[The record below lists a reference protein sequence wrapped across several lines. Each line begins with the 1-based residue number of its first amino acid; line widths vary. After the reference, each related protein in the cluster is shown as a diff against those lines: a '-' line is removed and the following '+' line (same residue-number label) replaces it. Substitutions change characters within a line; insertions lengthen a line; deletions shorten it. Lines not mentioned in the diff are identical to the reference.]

1 MTVPALNKI
10 LADRGLA
17 PVTGET
23 ADRFERFA
31 ALLLEKNRLYNLTAI
46 ESEEAVAERHFAD
59 SLSIFLD
66 PEFRGGRMLDLGCG
80 GGFPGI
86 PVKLYADGKGI
97 PLEILLM
104 DSTAKKIDFVR
115 ETIGLLGISGAKAVA
130 RRAEE
135 SVEEFGRETFDL
147 ITARAVSDMRV
158 ISELAFPYLRV
169 GGIFYAWK
177 TRKAIPEVEDAIP
190 TVKLLGGKEEG
201 RFFYGEGVFFLEKC
215 VKIAPTP
222 ARFPRK
228 YAQIVKK
235 KP

>member
-10 LADRGLA
+10 LEGRGLA
-17 PVTGET
+17 PVKGET
-23 ADRFERFA
+23 AEKFEKFA
-31 ALLLEKNRLYNLTAI
+31 SLLLEKNRLYNLTAI

-59 SLSIFLD
+59 SLSLFLD
-66 PEFRGGRMLDLGCG
+66 PDFRGGRMLDLGCG

-86 PVKLYADGKGI
+86 PVKLYADGAGI
-97 PLEILLM
+97 PLELLLM

-115 ETIGLLGISGAKAVA
+115 EAIGELSLSGAKAEA

-135 SVEEFGRETFDL
+135 SVEEFGRESFDL
-147 ITARAVSDMRV
+147 VTARAVSDMRV
-158 ISELAFPYLRV
+158 IAELAFPYLRT
-169 GGIFYAWK
+169 GGAFYAWK
-177 TRKAIPEVEDAIP
+177 TRKALPEVEDALS
-190 TVKLLGGKEEG
+190 TVKLLGGEEEG
-201 RFFYGEGVFFLEKC
+201 RFFYGDGVFFLEKC
-215 VKIAPTP
+215 RKTAPTP